1 MRTRRKVNRVR
12 ITEDILRRVVS
23 ECVSGVLLESGVSA
37 VSYGDEYYSDANMK
51 KRLDFE
57 RCFIRFVENYMN
69 GALVRMVCDAE
80 NGSGVSPDVVFKR
93 IVRCFENEELGGMR
107 CNESMMESIEYAYS
121 MWVDSLSGV
130 MFPEDYD
137 DYVDK

>member
-23 ECVSGVLLESGVSA
+23 ECVRGVLLESGVNA

-57 RCFIRFVENYMN
+57 RRFIRFVENSRN

-93 IVRCFENEELGGMR
+93 IVRCF
-107 CNESMMESIEYAYS
+107 
-121 MWVDSLSGV
+121 
-130 MFPEDYD
+130 
-137 DYVDK
+137 

>member
-1 MRTRRKVNRVR
+1 MRY
-12 ITEDILRRVVS
+12 S
-23 ECVSGVLLESGVSA
+23 HCEC
-37 VSYGDEYYSDANMK
+37 SYGDEYYSDANMK

-57 RCFIRFVENYMN
+57 RRFIRFVENYRN

-107 CNESMMESIEYAYS
+107 CDESMMESIEYAYS
-121 MWVDSLSGV
+121 MWFDSLSGV